1 MYSGTVTRV
10 PAQPVPEVKP
20 EALDRLEELARHP
33 DRLVAEQAERILK
46 WIREAGL

>member
-1 MYSGTVTRV
+1 MYEGMVTRV
-10 PAQPVPEVKP
+10 PASPVPEVKP
-20 EALDRLEELARHP
+20 KDIDRLEELARHP

>member
-1 MYSGTVTRV
+1 MFSGTITRL